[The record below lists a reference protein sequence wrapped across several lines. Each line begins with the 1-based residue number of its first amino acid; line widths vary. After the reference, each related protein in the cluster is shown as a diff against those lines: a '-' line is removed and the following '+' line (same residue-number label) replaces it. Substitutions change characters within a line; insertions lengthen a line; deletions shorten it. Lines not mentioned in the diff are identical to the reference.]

1 MLEPEELEEDPEE
14 DPEEEPE
21 EPEEDPEP
29 EEEPPVLV
37 ELGGWLVE
45 DELGAGAL

>member
-1 MLEPEELEEDPEE
+1 MLEPEEPEE

-21 EPEEDPEP
+21 D
-29 EEEPPVLV
+29 EEPPVLV

-45 DELGAGAL
+45 ELGAGAL